1 MSKNVIGRTDWSLAD
16 IPFDATCTE
25 LVRDRNDLFYLVC
38 AASFVEIAADLY
50 SDNLATHYEEHGQVV
65 AWLRG
70 SWQPEEVQHGR
81 ALRDYVRHVWP
92 AFDWDQ
98 AYAGFFAEYSKS
110 CTIEAYEPTLAL
122 EMVARCVVET
132 GTASF
137 YQTLEEISEE
147 SVLKGIA
154 TRIRADEIRHY
165 KHFYRY
171 FRELGA
177 EKPPS
182 RWQILRAITRR
193 LLEARQHDTR
203 CALWHAYSIRNA
215 GRVFDERD
223 FDKTFRQLVRQF
235 RQRFPIMMATKM
247 LLKPLGLPSGIS
259 KALVGP
265 VVAWTGW
272 VFRR

>member
-1 MSKNVIGRTDWSLAD
+1 MHGPWNLAN

-50 SDNLATHYEEHGQVV
+50 SDNLATHCEEHGQIV

-81 ALRDYVRHVWP
+81 ALRGYVRHVWP

-98 AYAGFFAEYSKS
+98 AYAEFFAEYSKS

-147 SVLKGIA
+147 PVLKGIA
-154 TRIRADEIRHY
+154 ARIRADEIRHY

-177 EKPPS
+177 GKQPS

-193 LLEARQHDTR
+193 LLEARQHDAR
-203 CALWHAYSIRNA
+203 CALWHAYSVRNA
-215 GRVFDERD
+215 GRVLDERD
-223 FDKTFRQLVRQF
+223 FDKTFRHLVRQF
-235 RQRFPIMMATKM
+235 RQRFPIVMATKM
-247 LLKPLGLPSGIS
+247 LLKPLELRSGIS

-265 VVAWTGW
+265 VVAWTSW
-272 VFRR
+272 VLRR